1 MKYNWIPMFRVG
13 IDQVKDGVDLALD
26 KEMREVKASSVLRL
40 KHKTTLQNGSRLQ
53 KFTVH
58 TAVLTTSV

>member
-1 MKYNWIPMFRVG
+1 MKYTWIPMFRVG

-40 KHKTTLQNGSRLQ
+40 KQTTTLLNGSRLQ
-53 KFTVH
+53 KLF
-58 TAVLTTSV
+58 